1 MSLNECHYSLT
12 LQLDVVSFI
21 KNKKYLVIYIYM
33 IHLGHRLMKS
43 SHSIGHKLGF
53 AANMIGHKI
62 GPAIIGGLNNA
73 FTVAKTATKLKNL
86 LTRGR

>member
-1 MSLNECHYSLT
+1 
-12 LQLDVVSFI
+12 
-21 KNKKYLVIYIYM
+21 M

-43 SHSIGHKLGF
+43 SKGIGHKLGY

-62 GPAIIGGLNNA
+62 GPAVIGGLNNA
-73 FTVAKTATKLKNL
+73 VTVANTATKLKNL